1 MFITLLKQILL
12 FTGSDGEEILLAII
26 KNTDQSTAVVETKKI
41 IQVRTNFNLNFIKQ
55 LLYM

>member
-26 KNTDQSTAVVETKKI
+26 KNTDQSTAVVEAKKI
-41 IQVRTNFNLNFIKQ
+41 IQVRF
-55 LLYM
+55 